1 MKTIYPEGEGKKVP
15 LQAQVEPTWR
25 QHEAKSERR
34 QSEDGPKI
42 GVEPKVQTS
51 RSAKTYSKTYIF
63 AIRRGCELRRNW
75 SQDGDTLGH
84 MWAQMGASMRLV

>member
-1 MKTIYPEGEGKKVP
+1 MKTTYPEGEGKKVP

-42 GVEPKVQTS
+42 GVEPNVQIS

-63 AIRRGCELRRNW
+63 GH
-75 SQDGDTLGH
+75 SQGL
-84 MWAQMGASMRLV
+84 